1 MQEAL
6 SISPVAWGW
15 VTGAFTL
22 AYAAFEIPSGTLKM
36 VPPRRMRSLSKPGS
50 CCLSLVAVWFWVQGY
65 ESS

>member
-36 VPPRRMRSLSKPGS
+36 VPPMDAVVSFCHRMPP
-50 CCLSLVAVWFWVQGY
+50 
-65 ESS
+65 